1 MLPQTF
7 DEDKTI
13 RLRCHRGIA
22 CWNASCRNIDISLTP
37 CGILR
42 LKRRPRPTASEFPE
56 RYTVPYRMEKDGI
69 ADGYDVPAGEREAGK
84 RQARDADL
92 MDTAPDE

>member
-1 MLPQTF
+1 MSQPRAESAPADVAFPGSPVLPQTF
-7 DEDKTI
+7 AEDKTI

-22 CWNASCRNIDISLTP
+22 DVYA
-37 CGILR
+37 
-42 LKRRPRPTASEFPE
+42 
-56 RYTVPYRMEKDGI
+56 
-69 ADGYDVPAGEREAGK
+69 VPAEEREAGK